1 MLSGTKKLISLY
13 SIGSYLFQKLLLRL
27 SERLIKAVADRQTG
41 HARLAAPGFCARMS

>member
-1 MLSGTKKLISLY
+1 LLDSL
-13 SIGSYLFQKLLLRL
+13 LQEKLLLRL